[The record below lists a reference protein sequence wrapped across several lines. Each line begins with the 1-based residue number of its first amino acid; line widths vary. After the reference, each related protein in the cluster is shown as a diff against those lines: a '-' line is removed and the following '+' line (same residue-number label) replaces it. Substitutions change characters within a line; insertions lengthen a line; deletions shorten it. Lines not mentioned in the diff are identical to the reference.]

1 MTAVAHEGAVGE
13 HGWADLPEP
22 AATGIEAL
30 FEPRPRFR
38 RRLHGYD
45 PADVDE
51 YVAWAESEL
60 AGRAPEPG
68 RCSGCNDP
76 VGASPAP
83 VPPPADAVTVV
94 TRMDE
99 LLRLAEARAS
109 ALVTGAEEEAGR
121 IREAARTEAEAGLRD
136 VADLRAAAVAAGR
149 QVQLESSTLRREA
162 EAALAAARQEADAAL
177 ATARQ
182 EAEAALASARR
193 DAEALLAAAR
203 AEAEEER
210 AARLAAVDRELVDLC
225 RQRDEARA
233 ALRRVTGQIAAALD
247 SLAAPGPA
255 APGTAPAPG
264 GVRVT
269 GNVVIGEP
277 REPVAP

>member
-1 MTAVAHEGAVGE
+1 MTAVAHQGVVGE
-13 HGWADLPEP
+13 HGWTDPPEP
-22 AATGIEAL
+22 AAAGIDAL

-51 YVAWAESEL
+51 YVAWAEAEL
-60 AGRAPEPG
+60 AGRTAEPG
-68 RCSGCNDP
+68 WCSGCNDLA
-76 VGASPAP
+76 GARPGP
-83 VPPPADAVTVV
+83 VPPPADAVSVV

-99 LLRLAEARAS
+99 LLRLAESRAS
-109 ALVTGAEEEAGR
+109 ALVAGAEEEAGR
-121 IREAARTEAEAGLRD
+121 IRETARAEAEARLRN
-136 VADLRAAAVAAGR
+136 VVDLRAAAVAAGR

-162 EAALAAARQEADAAL
+162 EAVLAAARREADAALETARQGAQAALAAARQ
-177 ATARQ
+177 
-182 EAEAALASARR
+182 
-193 DAEALLAAAR
+193 DAEELLAAAR

-210 AARLAAVDRELVDLC
+210 AARLAAVGGELADLC

-247 SLAAPGPA
+247 SLAVPGPA
-255 APGTAPAPG
+255 APGAARAP

-277 REPVAP
+277 RQPVAP